1 MLGEKV
7 CDPLHVES
15 SNDAVE
21 GLGLMPYVTTMQGEK
36 NTYQVEFNC
45 EALPFLGMDFKGSH
59 LKGMKYIW
67 EKRYLPIQHKAF
79 LI

>member
-21 GLGLMPYVTTMQGEK
+21 GLGLMPYVTTMQGFVCCSRCNIE
-36 NTYQVEFNC
+36 
-45 EALPFLGMDFKGSH
+45 
-59 LKGMKYIW
+59 
-67 EKRYLPIQHKAF
+67 
-79 LI
+79 

>member
-1 MLGEKV
+1 MVGICGGYQMLGEKV

-36 NTYQVEFNC
+36 
-45 EALPFLGMDFKGSH
+45 
-59 LKGMKYIW
+59 YISG
-67 EKRYLPIQHKAF
+67 RV
-79 LI
+79 

>member
-36 NTYQVEFNC
+36 
-45 EALPFLGMDFKGSH
+45 KIH
-59 LKGMKYIW
+59 I
-67 EKRYLPIQHKAF
+67 R
-79 LI
+79 